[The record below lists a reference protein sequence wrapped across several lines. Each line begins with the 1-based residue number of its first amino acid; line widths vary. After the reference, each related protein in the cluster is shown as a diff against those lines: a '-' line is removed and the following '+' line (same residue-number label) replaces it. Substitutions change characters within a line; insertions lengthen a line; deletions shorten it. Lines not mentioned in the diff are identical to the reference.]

1 MGYYSGSYS
10 HLNIALLRRE
20 LRKTENNINIIDTTI
35 ASHEEKI
42 AGYKNELD
50 KYGRRIFPN
59 DGAMRSCSKS
69 INNYNWAIERLK
81 KDKKKL
87 EDKRDALLL
96 ELDIKKKRRSAKIKC
111 GILITI
117 VIGGFVLLNG
127 EGEIKAEVKETSSIS
142 KTNEDNIKDQSSKLT
157 SNLDNVEDA
166 GIDNLDKISLQ
177 LEEYFKH
184 LKEKGEEKLE
194 EKKYEFENA
203 EFWDKTLGEICE
215 DAINNLLEPSREE
228 SLESS
233 EFTK

>member
-1 MGYYSGSYS
+1 MGSYS

-20 LRKTENNINIIDTTI
+20 LRKTENDINIIDTII
-35 ASHEEKI
+35 AGHRTKI
-42 AGYKNELD
+42 AGYEAKLNR
-50 KYGRRIFPN
+50 YRRIIFSN

-69 INNYNWAIERLK
+69 INNYNMATRKLEKDKERL
-81 KDKKKL
+81 
-87 EDKRDALLL
+87 EYKRDALLL
-96 ELDIKKKRRSAKIKC
+96 ELNIKMRRRSAKIKC
-111 GILITI
+111 GILVSI

-127 EGEIKAEVKETSSIS
+127 EGVIKAEVKETSSIS
-142 KTNEDNIKDQSSKLT
+142 KTNEDNIKEQSPKLT

>member
-1 MGYYSGSYS
+1 MGSYS
-10 HLNIALLRRE
+10 HLNIALLRRK
-20 LRKTENNINIIDTTI
+20 LRKTEKDIDTINKTI
-35 ASHEEKI
+35 AGHRDTIERYQTK
-42 AGYKNELD
+42 LD
-50 KYGRRIFPN
+50 RYRRTIFP
-59 DGAMRSCSKS
+59 DGGKIRECLKS
-69 INNYNWAIERLK
+69 ISNYNGAIKRLE
-81 KDKKKL
+81 KDKERL
-87 EDKRDALLL
+87 EDKRDALQL
-96 ELDIKKKRRSAKIKC
+96 ELDIKKKRRSVKIKC
-111 GILITI
+111 GILVAI

-127 EGEIKAEVKETSSIS
+127 EGVIKAEEKETSSIS
-142 KTNEDNIKDQSSKLT
+142 KTNEDDIKDQSPKLT

-215 DAINNLLEPSREE
+215 DVINNLLEPSREE